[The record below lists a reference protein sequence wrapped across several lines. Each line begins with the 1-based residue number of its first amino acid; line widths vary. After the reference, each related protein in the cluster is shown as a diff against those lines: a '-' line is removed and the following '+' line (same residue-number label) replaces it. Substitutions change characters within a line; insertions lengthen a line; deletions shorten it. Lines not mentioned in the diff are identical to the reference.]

1 MAASAKAGEDEEE
14 EEEDDMYE
22 FDEDEPEHLPCSLT
36 YVMVCILMP
45 CLNGMISGYCWS
57 GLTLHYRAMGWPIA
71 RAGLGGSLGF
81 MGRIFMQQVQLRLG
95 FWAIIPLNFIHL
107 IGVILGIL
115 YTDQEWAVCL
125 EVVLLQSLDAAI
137 TIEGLAFDV
146 FGSSENLASQASSTM
161 LAIYTM
167 SAASAVTVG
176 GILYDT
182 AGWQGMSIFH
192 LILQAILAILFIVSP
207 QCRSSFTEFFQKK
220 VHEAEAKEEGPE
232 ELSSVV
238 PSAPT
243 TSGAAVIEEPTLPGL
258 VEDEV
263 LSPLYEEDG
272 GAKSSNLRG
281 SMLSAGGEASLH
293 HTPVRSS
300 NFSAT
305 PNASPQRGSV
315 GELKRSSMQD
325 GRSSMRSGRATG
337 RMSQQ
342 SRKSG
347 VTFATRN
354 TNMSRMSAASHRSR
368 MSAVSKL
375 TAVMSLAEN
384 DDFQHHFMATGA
396 LRPQIAQRAGLQDQ
410 EDEDEDLDEEPVVPG
425 GQEELQ
431 QLRPEEAKPKKK
443 GLKKDLWLP
452 AFLLVLCS
460 LNNYLSYAMEYGT
473 FAIFFKEYH
482 GWTSATWASLCQT
495 AGDLFAAVMI
505 KLMALYGPSEDPMNA
520 GCFERW
526 TRQPYNLSWLLFFW
540 ILCSAGMCAPPLAV
554 AVIAQILMGTVFV
567 YCSKTVTDLNLFYSL
582 GDPDVYLTL
591 QVYCKNADAVGG
603 CTSCFVALLL
613 YDTVSPFAPFAVAA
627 GFSTLMFV
635 LYTAGFCH
643 RLGFGED
650 IETAEHRRARRLGM
664 VRTSRWTVSS
674 RKSTVRL
681 DEG

>member
-1 MAASAKAGEDEEE
+1 MASAQNTSRVWGDE
-14 EEEDDMYE
+14 
-22 FDEDEPEHLPCSLT
+22 
-36 YVMVCILMP
+36 
-45 CLNGMISGYCWS
+45 
-57 GLTLHYRAMGWPIA
+57 A
-71 RAGLGGSLGF
+71 
-81 MGRIFMQQVQLRLG
+81 
-95 FWAIIPLNFIHL
+95 
-107 IGVILGIL
+107 
-115 YTDQEWAVCL
+115 
-125 EVVLLQSLDAAI
+125 
-137 TIEGLAFDV
+137 
-146 FGSSENLASQASSTM
+146 
-161 LAIYTM
+161 
-167 SAASAVTVG
+167 
-176 GILYDT
+176 
-182 AGWQGMSIFH
+182 
-192 LILQAILAILFIVSP
+192 
-207 QCRSSFTEFFQKK
+207 
-220 VHEAEAKEEGPE
+220 
-232 ELSSVV
+232 
-238 PSAPT
+238 
-243 TSGAAVIEEPTLPGL
+243 
-258 VEDEV
+258 
-263 LSPLYEEDG
+263 
-272 GAKSSNLRG
+272 
-281 SMLSAGGEASLH
+281 
-293 HTPVRSS
+293 PVR
-300 NFSAT
+300 
-305 PNASPQRGSV
+305 
-315 GELKRSSMQD
+315 
-325 GRSSMRSGRATG
+325 
-337 RMSQQ
+337 
-342 SRKSG
+342 RKSG

-410 EDEDEDLDEEPVVPG
+410 EDEDEDLDEEPV
-425 GQEELQ
+425 
-431 QLRPEEAKPKKK
+431 EAKPKKK

-473 FAIFFKEYH
+473 FAIFFKEWEFIFMYSRITLIQHTLEYH

-613 YDTVSPFAPFAVAA
+613 YDASFVTIAQMWRRAAQDDTVSPFAPFAVAA